1 MSIKDKMRHDIINDA
16 IANIKNYE
24 RVGRSECT
32 VKPKSKLLIEILRM
46 FQKGG
51 YIGEFEVSEDGR
63 GGDIRIKLVKR
74 INDCGI
80 IKPRYA
86 VKQDEFQK
94 WERQFLP
101 ARDFGLLVVST
112 PQGIM
117 SHTEA
122 KEKGLG
128 GRLLV
133 YVY

>member
-1 MSIKDKMRHDIINDA
+1 MRHDIINDA

>member
-1 MSIKDKMRHDIINDA
+1 MMHDLINDA

-24 RVGRSECT
+24 GIGKSECI
-32 VKPKSKLLIEILRM
+32 VRPKSKLLIEILKI

-51 YIGEFEVSEDGR
+51 YIGEFEVSDDGR
-63 GGDIRIKLVKR
+63 GGSVRIKLIKK

-86 VKQDEFQK
+86 VKHDEFQK
-94 WERQFLP
+94 WEQHFLL

-112 PQGIM
+112 PQGVM
-117 SHTEA
+117 SHTDA

-128 GRLLV
+128 GRLLA